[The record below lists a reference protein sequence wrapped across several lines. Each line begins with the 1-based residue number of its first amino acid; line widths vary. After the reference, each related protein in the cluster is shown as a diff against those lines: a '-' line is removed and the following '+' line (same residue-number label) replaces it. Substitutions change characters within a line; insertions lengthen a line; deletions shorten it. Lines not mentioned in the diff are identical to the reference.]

1 MSLRKQDQELLKQLT
16 SLNEHI
22 QDLKEIA
29 KTQGS
34 IYGSIE
40 DHEDVKQSPP
50 ATSSGAPITMNG
62 KKSSGHDREENTKTT
77 KKVCDKEIR
86 KNELTVGKR
95 IKNEIKG
102 LQETS
107 FEYIEVPCSA
117 SNSNAD
123 RAKATAKRSLSTT
136 AADVSGKKISSLR
149 LERKSLS
156 CQFLNSERRTKKS
169 LITESH
175 ETLTSTGSRKTRPF
189 SQIAA
194 EHSRN
199 LNDAI
204 MKQKSLSLSQL
215 RPSTKTTEG
224 STSDSE
230 CSTSGCYGGSS
241 TGSDVELERGCCNA
255 KAGCSESKERLDKFI
270 ELNSLNLKPI
280 GKRYLAI
287 NAQRP
292 YRKKIVSV

>member
-22 QDLKEIA
+22 QDLKKIA
-29 KTQGS
+29 KTQGG

-40 DHEDVKQSPP
+40 DHEGIKQTQS
-50 ATSSGAPITMNG
+50 ATYSSAPITMDE
-62 KKSSGHDREENTKTT
+62 KKSSGYDHEENTDAT
-77 KKVCDKEIR
+77 KKQCDKKIR
-86 KNELTVGKR
+86 KNELTAGKR
-95 IKNEIKG
+95 IKNDIKG

-107 FEYIEVPCSA
+107 FEYIEVPCNT
-117 SNSNAD
+117 SNSDAD
-123 RAKATAKRSLSTT
+123 RAKATAKRSHSTT
-136 AADVSGKKISSLR
+136 AADVSRKKISSLR

-156 CQFLNSERRTKKS
+156 CQFLNSERRPKKS
-169 LITESH
+169 PITESH
-175 ETLTSTGSRKTRPF
+175 ETLASTDSRRTRPF
-189 SQIAA
+189 SQLDT

-199 LNDAI
+199 LNEAI
-204 MKQKSLSLSQL
+204 MKKKSLSLSQL

-241 TGSDVELERGCCNA
+241 TGSDVELERGCHNA
-255 KAGCSESKERLDKFI
+255 KAGCGESKEQMDKII

-287 NAQRP
+287 NAQGP